1 MKSLWRNS
9 VSILVLIL
17 FSTTLY
23 GKKHSFKGVIWEEG
37 TSEPVSYANVYIKE
51 LKGGI
56 SADLQGYFHINLSE
70 GEYNFRVSSIGYETL
85 DTLISIHKDTEIAL
99 HLKQKQETLEQVV
112 VIAKESKALA
122 TTSTIKQ
129 DALRHL
135 QPNSFS
141 DILELI
147 PGGISMNRG
156 MTSMNLISLRQPIAS
171 ASLSNS
177 SNEHNTSLGTAFII
191 DGLPISND
199 AQLQNVSG
207 APRYANTSEDFIF
220 YRNTTGK
227 GIDMRM
233 LSTDDIER
241 VDIVRGIPSV
251 RYGDL
256 TSGMVNIKRNYKKA
270 PLKIRAKANP
280 SVKLFALGKGIKI
293 GENTLNTNI
302 DYVNYIADPR
312 NEKVNYSRMTASLRF
327 ANKRSTSKP
336 LQYNVNVDYTGS
348 FDDSKKD
355 KENDIS
361 NEFYKNSYNQIRFG
375 GTLSRKKQNTLID
388 IIRYRFTG
396 SYTHEKN
403 TIQRMAVG
411 RQSPI
416 LTERTEGEFYGKY
429 LPASYKA
436 HLVVDGKP
444 VFLFSSLEAQ
454 AHWDFKNIRNK
465 IYMGVEWRYK
475 KNLGEGQVYD
485 IERPLY
491 AGVGRP
497 RRSKDIPAMQDIAIY
512 AEDNVSIPIQSY
524 KINLQTGVRASS
536 LLCVDKSYTNLYNTL
551 YFDPRVNLSLDFPT
565 MKLLGKEIEWTLKG
579 GIGWHTKLP
588 TLSHLYPSKNYY
600 DEVQLNYYSQNQSL
614 RQMQYIVKIID
625 PTNFTLKP
633 NRNSKWEVG
642 ISMKSGK
649 TRFDATFYRETMRE
663 GYKHL
668 SNFDFIH
675 YKKYD
680 VNTGPSPSQITVP
693 PTVDMFSYKNHKD
706 FIFYSQYTNGGVEEK
721 RGVEYQLD
729 LGNISVIK
737 SDVSINGAYMQMK
750 YAQSL
755 PRYSSS
761 SVILNRERY
770 PYIGYYE
777 WGNRNDKEYQQFNT
791 NFRLDTKID
800 KLGLIFSSTFQV
812 IWFTQWKYIPNNG
825 MPSRYLDKD
834 GNSFTYTEK
843 DATDPILGF
852 LYTKHSPNEFDI
864 WKVPVTVDY
873 NLKVSK
879 TINKNMLLAFY
890 VNRILYYYPDYNRK
904 DGFRVRRD
912 ASPYFGMELN
922 IKI

>member
-1 MKSLWRNS
+1 MLFFPTLVHGEKYSL
-9 VSILVLIL
+9 
-17 FSTTLY
+17 
-23 GKKHSFKGVIWEEG
+23 KGVLWEKN
-37 TSEPVSYANVYIKE
+37 TNSPIPYANIYIKE
-51 LKGGI
+51 LRGGT
-56 SADLQGYFHINLSE
+56 SADLQGYFHIRLSI
-70 GEYNFRVSSIGYETL
+70 GEYNFQVTSIGYETL
-85 DTLISIHKDTEIAL
+85 DTLINVEKDMEISL
-99 HLKQKQETLEQVV
+99 YLRQKQETLDQVV

-147 PGGISMNRG
+147 PGGISMNKG

-256 TSGMVNIKRNYKKA
+256 TSGMVNIKRSHKKT

-280 SVKLFALGKGIKI
+280 SVKLFAIGKGVQV
-293 GENTLNTNI
+293 GNHTLNSNI
-302 DYVNYIADPR
+302 DYVHYIADPR
-312 NEKVNYSRMTASLRF
+312 NEKINYSRMTASLRF
-327 ANKRSTSKP
+327 ANKRNSSQP
-336 LQYNVNVDYTGS
+336 LQYNLNFDYTGS
-348 FDDSKKD
+348 FDGSKKD
-355 KENDIS
+355 KENDI
-361 NEFYKNSYNQIRFG
+361 NDEFYKSSYNQIRFG
-375 GTLSRKKQNTLID
+375 ATLLRKKPNALID
-388 IIRYRFTG
+388 ALKYKLTG
-396 SYTHEKN
+396 NYTHEKN
-403 TIQRMAVG
+403 TIQRIAVG

-416 LTERTEGEFYGKY
+416 LTERTEGAFYGKY

-444 VFLFSSLEAQ
+444 VFLFSSLQ
-454 AHWDFKNIRNK
+454 TQSYWDFKNIRNK
-465 IYMGVEWRYK
+465 IYLGAEWRYR
-475 KNLGEGQVYD
+475 KNFGKGQVYD
-485 IERPLY
+485 VERPLY
-491 AGVGRP
+491 AGSGRP
-497 RRSKDIPAMQDIAIY
+497 RRSKDIPAMQNVALY
-512 AEDNVSIPIQSY
+512 AEDNVSIPIKKY
-524 KINLQTGVRASS
+524 KLNLQMGIRASS
-536 LLCVDKSYTNLYNTL
+536 LLGIDRSYTNLYNTF
-551 YFDPRVNLSLDFPT
+551 YFDPRANLSIDFPT
-565 MKLLGKEIEWTLKG
+565 TKLLGRKIRWTLKG
-579 GIGWHTKLP
+579 GVGWHTKFP
-588 TLSHLYPSKNYY
+588 TLSHLYPNKNYY
-600 DEVQLNYYSQNQSL
+600 DEVQLNYYSQNPDL

-625 PTNFTLKP
+625 PTNFALKP

-642 ISMKSGK
+642 IAMKSGK
-649 TRFDATFYRETMRE
+649 VTFDATFYKETMKE

-668 SNFDFIH
+668 SNFDFMS
-675 YKKYD
+675 YKKYN
-680 VNTGPSPSQITVP
+680 VSTGPAPSQITVP

-706 FIFYSQYTNGGVEEK
+706 FIFYSQYTNGGVEK
-721 RGVEYQLD
+721 KKGIEYQLD
-729 LGNISVIK
+729 LGNISAIK

-761 SVILNRERY
+761 SVILNEQRY

-777 WGNRNDKEYQQFNT
+777 WGSRNDKEYQQFNT

-800 KLGLIFSSTFQV
+800 KLGLIFSSTFQI

-825 MPSRYLDKD
+825 MPSKYLDKD
-834 GNSFTYTEK
+834 GNIFTYTEK

-852 LYTKHSPNEFDI
+852 LYTKHSPNEFDV
-864 WKVPVTVDY
+864 WKVPIAIDY